1 MHSWFYVIILVPNA
15 KMAHCLFYL
24 NLVIFKNEKIK
35 KQRAIANAQTTITPQ
50 NQPQAKL
57 HNTSYNI
64 KMLSSVCYAA
74 LIYFV
79 VITGIM

>member
-1 MHSWFYVIILVPNA
+1 MRT
-15 KMAHCLFYL
+15 
-24 NLVIFKNEKIK
+24 IK

-64 KMLSSVCYAA
+64 KMLLLVCYAA